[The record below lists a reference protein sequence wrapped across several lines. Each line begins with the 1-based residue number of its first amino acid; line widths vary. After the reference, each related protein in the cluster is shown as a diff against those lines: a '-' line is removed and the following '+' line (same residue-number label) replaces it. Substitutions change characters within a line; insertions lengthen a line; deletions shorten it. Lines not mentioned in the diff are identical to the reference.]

1 MPGERSS
8 RSFELRLGAGLL
20 GVLLAAAGTAPGAEP
35 APGPRGEDLVA
46 AYNARAF
53 GNPGR
58 RQVRLELRSGE
69 QVTRTFVVSNLW
81 RRQGSE
87 VRTVFVLEEPV
98 GLRGTNYLLVEEAQ
112 DPRGMQ
118 VFLHLPAGDRRVLTV
133 QPSRFDEGLL
143 GSDFG
148 YRDLRMQLPLAG
160 VRYEVRGQER
170 MLGRRVWALE
180 AIPTGGEGER
190 RSRYY
195 LSEAPTL
202 LLGVDHLQAAPG
214 SGRFEVVK
222 RLRVEGVRQVDGAW
236 TETRMVMQAPEGR
249 SSVLTLEGFQPSYSA
264 ARRELFESGALPGLL
279 DAVARLAGAAGPE
292 GGSR

>member
-1 MPGERSS
+1 MQ
-8 RSFELRLGAGLL
+8 LRFGAGLL
-20 GVLLAAAGTAPGAEP
+20 GTLLVAAGPAPAAEP
-35 APGPRGEDLVA
+35 TGAPRGEALVA
-46 AYNARAF
+46 AYNHRPF

-81 RRQGSE
+81 RRQGEE

-98 GLRGTNYLLVEEAQ
+98 GLKGTNYLLVE
-112 DPRGMQ
+112 DPGDSRGMQ
-118 VFLHLPAGDRRVLTV
+118 VFLHLPAGERRVLSV

-148 YRDLRMQLPLAG
+148 YRDLRLQLPLAG

-170 MLGRRVWALE
+170 MLGRPVWVVE
-180 AIPTGGEGER
+180 AIPEGEADR

-195 LSEAPTL
+195 LSEAPVL
-202 LLGVDHLQAAPG
+202 LLGVDHLRALPG
-214 SGRFEVVK
+214 GGRFEVVK
-222 RLRVEGVRQVDGAW
+222 RLRVEGLRQVDGAW

-249 SSVLTLEGFQPSYSA
+249 SSVLTLEGFQPAYA
-264 ARRELFESGALPGLL
+264 VARRELFEPGALPGLF
-279 DAVARLAGAAGPE
+279 DAVARLAGASGQP
-292 GGSR
+292 GGSP